1 MVAMLIRN
9 RRAFTAGALF
19 LVVATFYFAMS
30 FNYATGTAA
39 RMGPGFFPRMVS
51 IILGLIAIGIML
63 GSLSPK
69 AKPEKLESWDL
80 KGLLW
85 ITGSVAL
92 FAFLLPYF
100 GLVIAL
106 AALVIVSSLAS
117 PEFGWRGAMINTAV
131 LVVFC
136 VGVFIYGINLQFP
149 VWPMWFR

>member
-1 MVAMLIRN
+1 MLIRN
-9 RRAFTAGALF
+9 PRAFTAGALF
-19 LVVATFYFAMS
+19 LVVAAFYFIMS

-51 IILGLIAIGIML
+51 IVFGLIAIGIML
-63 GSLSPK
+63 GALSPK
-69 AKPEKLESWDL
+69 AKREKLESWDL

-92 FAFLLPYF
+92 FAFLLPIF

-106 AALVIVSSLAS
+106 AALIIVSSLAS
-117 PEFGWRGAMINTAV
+117 PEFTWRGALVNTVV

-136 VGVFIYGINLQFP
+136 VGVFIYGISLQFP
-149 VWPMWFR
+149 VWPVWFR